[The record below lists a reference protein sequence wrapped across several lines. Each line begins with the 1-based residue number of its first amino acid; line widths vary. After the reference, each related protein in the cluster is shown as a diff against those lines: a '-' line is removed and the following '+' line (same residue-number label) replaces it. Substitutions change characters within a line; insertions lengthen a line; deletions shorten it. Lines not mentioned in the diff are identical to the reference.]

1 MVERSAMA
9 ESLSNLSSAA
19 LNSQPS
25 TFDKLCEIVAK
36 LRAPGGCPWD
46 REQTHESLLP
56 ATIEEAYE
64 VAEAARAKNDAHFR
78 EELGDLL
85 LLVVMH
91 AEIAREAGR
100 FDIDHVV
107 CDVTEKL
114 VRRHPHVFG
123 KSDARDS
130 GAVLQQWEAIKREEK
145 RSDSHYLASL
155 PRALPALM
163 RAQKAQSKA
172 ARVNFD
178 WSELRDVL
186 AKVEEEL
193 GETKSAI
200 GSLAAA
206 SPPRGGQ
213 DRQSLEDEIGDLLF
227 AVVNLARKCKLDAES
242 ALQKGKRLGDVDLA
256 ELDEIWNQIKR
267 TSNIERLTRN
277 AEPPEFD
284 VRCWTVASAS
294 AFAIFAIPMSILI
307 NLLLAVWLVV
317 ALLMV
322 LVILMQRPKSE
333 GLGAAFGGAVT
344 ENIFGAQTTNV
355 LVKFTAWL
363 AAIFFLVTFVLSIL
377 YARKSAGESALR
389 RELMKTQAAATASPA
404 PAASRP
410 SSPSS
415 AAPDSGAGVLPTG
428 SATPIASP
436 PSSVPVA
443 PSASPAPSAEKKL

>member
-9 ESLSNLSSAA
+9 ESLSDVSSAA

-25 TFDKLCEIVAK
+25 TFNKLRDIVAK
-36 LRAPGGCPWD
+36 LRGPGGCPWD

-91 AEIAREAGR
+91 AEIARDAGR
-100 FDIDHVV
+100 FDINNVV
-107 CDVTEKL
+107 DDVTEKL

-130 GAVLQQWEAIKREEK
+130 GAVLKQWEAIKREEK

-178 WSELRDVL
+178 WTELRDVL

-200 GSLAAA
+200 A
-206 SPPRGGQ
+206 SQ

-242 ALQKGKRLGDVDLA
+242 ALQTATDKFVARFNRLEDELRSRGKRLGDADLA
-256 ELDEIWNQIKR
+256 ELDEIWNAIKKMTNER
-267 TSNIERLTRN
+267 MRKDERSSN
-277 AEPPEFD
+277 D
-284 VRCWTVASAS
+284 
-294 AFAIFAIPMSILI
+294 
-307 NLLLAVWLVV
+307 
-317 ALLMV
+317 
-322 LVILMQRPKSE
+322 
-333 GLGAAFGGAVT
+333 
-344 ENIFGAQTTNV
+344 
-355 LVKFTAWL
+355 
-363 AAIFFLVTFVLSIL
+363 
-377 YARKSAGESALR
+377 
-389 RELMKTQAAATASPA
+389 
-404 PAASRP
+404 
-410 SSPSS
+410 
-415 AAPDSGAGVLPTG
+415 
-428 SATPIASP
+428 
-436 PSSVPVA
+436 
-443 PSASPAPSAEKKL
+443 